1 MKHFFLRKTSILLLL
16 LTSVA
21 MNAQTVRFDQYF
33 TDETLR
39 VGYTFTG
46 NDKEQHVALD
56 ELCRI
61 KGWAGRRANLDS
73 LPWRANGIITMRD
86 AKTHKVIYRTHFSSL
101 FQEWQTTEE
110 ATRVDKSFENVF
122 QLPMPKDSVELCV
135 ELFDTY
141 AKTVASLAH
150 IVQPTDILIRTLAP
164 RTLPPHRYLHKSHRS
179 DAIDVVIVAEGYQ
192 KKEAKDFYAYAKQA
206 MNALFAHE
214 PFGTLRD
221 RFNILAVALP
231 SADSG
236 VSVPGASNWKQ
247 TALSSH
253 FNTFY
258 SDRYLTTLRLR
269 QLHDALAGLPYEH
282 IIILANTD
290 TYGGGGILN
299 SYTLTT
305 TRNPQFEPV
314 VVHEFGHSFAGLGD
328 EYYYDDQFVPY
339 YNAETEPWEQNIS
352 TLKDFPSKWSD
363 MLPQDISIP
372 TPPDAEHPDLIG
384 VYEGGGYMS
393 KGVFRAYQDCRM
405 KTNTAKAF
413 CPVCQRALSRLI
425 HFYAP

>member
-1 MKHFFLRKTSILLLL
+1 MKHAFLKKTTLLLLL
-16 LTSVA
+16 LTAVGL
-21 MNAQTVRFDQYF
+21 NAQTVCFDQHF

-39 VGYTFTG
+39 VGYIFAG
-46 NDKEQHVALD
+46 NDKEQHIALD

-61 KGWAGRRANLDS
+61 DGWAGRRENLDS
-73 LPWRANGIITMRD
+73 LPWRGNGTITMRD
-86 AKTHKVIYRTHFSSL
+86 ARTKQVIYRTQFSSL

-122 QLPMPKDSVELCV
+122 QLPMPKDSVRLCI

-141 AKTVASLAH
+141 GKVVASLDH
-150 IVQPTDILIRTLAP
+150 TVQPTDILIRTLAT
-164 RTLPPHRYLHKSHRS
+164 RSLPPHRYLHKSRRN
-179 DAIDVVIVAEGYQ
+179 DAIDVAIVAEGYQ
-192 KKEAKDFYAYAKQA
+192 AGEADDFYAYAEKA

-221 RFNILAVALP
+221 CFNILAVALP

-236 VSVPGASNWKQ
+236 VSIPGKGDWKT

-253 FNTFY
+253 FDTFY

-290 TYGGGGILN
+290 NYGGGGIFN

-328 EYYYDDQFVPY
+328 EYYYDDQFTPY

-352 TLKDFPSKWSD
+352 TLKDFTAKWED
-363 MLPQDISIP
+363 MLPEGTAIP
-372 TPPDAEHPDLIG
+372 TPPDTTKPERIG